1 MPTIDE
7 RTRMNKVYRHKQ
19 LARDEYI
26 GRVDQNGKVFRRRLG
41 PGRMVGY
48 VDLGSGNVFEKRL
61 GPNKKIGR
69 VDPQTGE
76 VFLSKLG
83 PDEYI
88 GKVQRDGKCYY
99 HKSLAKDDY
108 IGKVIDMIS
117 LAHGGAGYLL
127 LILPRIEHVK
137 DLADQK
143 AERKKTQEELDDNL
157 DGLETA

>member
-1 MPTIDE
+1 
-7 RTRMNKVYRHKQ
+7 MNKVYRHKP
-19 LARDEYI
+19 LAPDEYI
-26 GRVDQNGKVFRRRLG
+26 GRVDENGKVFQRRLG

-48 VDLGSGNVFEKRL
+48 VDLENGKVYEKRL
-61 GPNKKIGR
+61 GSKKNLGR
-69 VDPQTGE
+69 VDLESGE
-76 VFLSKLG
+76 VFLSKFG

-108 IGKVIDMIS
+108 VGKITEMTS

-127 LILPRIEHVK
+127 LILPKIEHVQERATQRAK
-137 DLADQK
+137 QK
-143 AERKKTQEELDDNL
+143 RAKEELEDNL

>member
-1 MPTIDE
+1 
-7 RTRMNKVYRHKQ
+7 MNKVYRHKP
-19 LARDEYI
+19 LARNEFI
-26 GRVDQNGKVFRRRLG
+26 GRVDENGKVFQRRLG

-48 VDLGSGNVFEKRL
+48 VDLETGKVYEKRL
-61 GPNKKIGR
+61 GPKKNLGR
-69 VDPQTGE
+69 VDLKSGE

-108 IGKVIDMIS
+108 VGKITDMTS

-127 LILPRIEHVK
+127 LILPKIEHVK
-137 DLADQK
+137 DIAAQRAEQK
-143 AERKKTQEELDDNL
+143 KAKEELEDNL